1 MSRGS
6 RHLSFGACSNARS
19 AATSYYGAPD
29 PLRERRAAP
38 SGASMS
44 GTAHRDLGARCRAAA
59 PAAPRGRSRV
69 HVVADPRRRRRR
81 RDPLLRQPDPELPAQ
96 RLGLPPRRRPGGFA
110 SRCRRRQESAGTT
123 GPDGAMDHSIPDS
136 MICCVRTP
144 HPSLVAAWLTAP
156 VLRGRPLILGGL
168 AHERASVTTASTEAR
183 AQGVVEGMSLNQAQQ
198 FAPHAIF
205 QAVDEEA
212 TARVRQSLLLTLHH
226 FTPDVA
232 AGEDPCSC
240 AFLRLDRLALRW
252 PDRSRLLAAI
262 SRAIDAAIRVRPTI
276 GVASSMFV
284 SAVAAAHATTAVPLV
299 VEQEKTRAFLARYPI
314 DVLPLDDDLREYL
327 ELLGIKTIGRLQAI
341 SRPAFRRQFGQ
352 KALEI
357 YDLAVGDDR
366 RRLRPWRPAVRI
378 EESEPLEPAVDNTQ
392 ALQFIARALAERV
405 NESLLAQGLR
415 TRAIRIK
422 LDQESAP
429 ALMIEAC

>member
-1 MSRGS
+1 
-6 RHLSFGACSNARS
+6 
-19 AATSYYGAPD
+19 
-29 PLRERRAAP
+29 
-38 SGASMS
+38 
-44 GTAHRDLGARCRAAA
+44 
-59 PAAPRGRSRV
+59 
-69 HVVADPRRRRRR
+69 
-81 RDPLLRQPDPELPAQ
+81 
-96 RLGLPPRRRPGGFA
+96 
-110 SRCRRRQESAGTT
+110 
-123 GPDGAMDHSIPDS
+123 

-168 AHERASVTTASTEAR
+168 AHERASVTTASAEAR
-183 AQGVVEGMSLNQAQQ
+183 TQGVVEGMSLNQAQQ
-198 FAPHAIF
+198 FAPGAIF

-232 AGEDPCSC
+232 AGEDPGC

-262 SRAIDAAIRVRPTI
+262 SRAIDAAIRIRPAI

-284 SAVAAAHATTAVPLV
+284 SALAAAHATATVPLI
-299 VEQEKTRAFLARYPI
+299 VEQEQTRAFLSRYPI

-352 KALEI
+352 KALEV

-366 RRLRPWRPAVRI
+366 RRLRPFRPAVRI
-378 EESEPLEPAVDNTQ
+378 EESEPLEPPVDNTQ

-405 NESLLAQGLR
+405 SASLLAQGLG
-415 TRAIRIK
+415 TREIRIR
-422 LDQESAP
+422 LDQESAAAFMIQTRFAYPMTTAGELFDGIRPRLLRASIVARLERITLRAGRLEAAYIRQPGLLMRRDGFKESIADAVARLQEEYGSSLVQRAEVRRDAAPLPDHRILWKP
-429 ALMIEAC
+429 A

>member
-1 MSRGS
+1 
-6 RHLSFGACSNARS
+6 
-19 AATSYYGAPD
+19 
-29 PLRERRAAP
+29 
-38 SGASMS
+38 
-44 GTAHRDLGARCRAAA
+44 
-59 PAAPRGRSRV
+59 
-69 HVVADPRRRRRR
+69 
-81 RDPLLRQPDPELPAQ
+81 
-96 RLGLPPRRRPGGFA
+96 
-110 SRCRRRQESAGTT
+110 
-123 GPDGAMDHSIPDS
+123 MDHSVPDP

-156 VLRGRPLILGGL
+156 ALRGRPLILGGL
-168 AHERASVTTASTEAR
+168 AHERAAVATASAEAR
-183 AQGVVEGMSLNQAQQ
+183 AQGVVQGMSLNQAQQ
-198 FAPHAIF
+198 FAPDATF

-212 TARVRQSLLLTLHH
+212 TARVRQSLLMTLHH

-232 AGEDPCSC
+232 AAEDPGC

-252 PDRSRLLAAI
+252 PDRAQLLAAI
-262 SRAIDAAIRVRPTI
+262 GRAIDAAIHVRPAM

-284 SAVAAAHATTAVPLV
+284 SKVAADHATLAAPLI

-352 KALEI
+352 KALEV
-357 YDLAVGDDR
+357 YDLALGDDR

-378 EESEPLEPAVDNTQ
+378 EESEPLEPPVDNTQ

-405 NESLLAQGLR
+405 STSLLAQGLG
-415 TRAIRIK
+415 TRAIRIR

-429 ALMIEAC
+429 ALVIEARFAYPMTTAAELFDGIRPRLLRASIKAPLERITLRAGRLEAAYVRQPGLLIRRDGFKESIADAVARLQEEYGPSLVQRAEVHRDAAPLPDHRILWKPA

>member
-1 MSRGS
+1 
-6 RHLSFGACSNARS
+6 
-19 AATSYYGAPD
+19 
-29 PLRERRAAP
+29 
-38 SGASMS
+38 
-44 GTAHRDLGARCRAAA
+44 
-59 PAAPRGRSRV
+59 
-69 HVVADPRRRRRR
+69 
-81 RDPLLRQPDPELPAQ
+81 
-96 RLGLPPRRRPGGFA
+96 
-110 SRCRRRQESAGTT
+110 
-123 GPDGAMDHSIPDS
+123 

-168 AHERASVTTASTEAR
+168 AHERASVTTASAEAR

-198 FAPHAIF
+198 FAPDAIF

-284 SAVAAAHATTAVPLV
+284 SAVAAAHATAAVPLV

-352 KALEI
+352 KALKV
-357 YDLAVGDDR
+357 YDLALGDDR

-378 EESEPLEPAVDNTQ
+378 EESEPLEPPVDNTQ

-405 NESLLAQGLR
+405 SASLLAQGLG
-415 TRAIRIK
+415 TRAIRIR

-429 ALMIEAC
+429 ALEIEARFAYPMTTAGELFDGIRPRLLRASIVAPLERITLRAGRLEAAYIRQPGLLMRRDGFKESIADAVARLQEEYGSSLVQRAEVRRDAAPLPDHRILWKPA

>member
-1 MSRGS
+1 
-6 RHLSFGACSNARS
+6 
-19 AATSYYGAPD
+19 
-29 PLRERRAAP
+29 
-38 SGASMS
+38 
-44 GTAHRDLGARCRAAA
+44 
-59 PAAPRGRSRV
+59 
-69 HVVADPRRRRRR
+69 
-81 RDPLLRQPDPELPAQ
+81 
-96 RLGLPPRRRPGGFA
+96 
-110 SRCRRRQESAGTT
+110 
-123 GPDGAMDHSIPDS
+123 

-156 VLRGRPLILGGL
+156 GLRGRPLILGGF
-168 AHERASVTTASTEAR
+168 AYERATVTTASAEAR

-198 FAPHAIF
+198 FAPEATF
-205 QAVDEEA
+205 QPVDEEA

-232 AGEDPCSC
+232 AGEDPGC

-252 PDRSRLLAAI
+252 PDRMQLLAAI
-262 SRAIDAAIRVRPTI
+262 SRAIEAAIRVRPAI

-284 SAVAAAHATTAVPLV
+284 SAVAAAHATAAAPMI

-352 KALEI
+352 KALVV
-357 YDLAVGDDR
+357 YDLALGDDR
-366 RRLRPWRPAVRI
+366 RRLRPWRGPAVRI
-378 EESEPLEPAVDNTQ
+378 EESEPLEPPVDNTQ

-405 NESLLAQGLR
+405 SASLLSQGLG
-415 TRAIRIK
+415 TRAVRIT
-422 LDQESAP
+422 LNQESAP
-429 ALMIEAC
+429 ALVIEARFAYPMTTAGELFDGIRPRLLRASIVAPLERITLRAGRLEVAYVRQPGLLIRRDGFKEAIADAVARLQEEYGPSLVQRAEVRSDAAPLPDHRILWKPA